1 MAGRGIEE
9 VIFLVRVDKSNIG
22 FINAIFEAYEEVAIV
37 RVVDKKNNLMEIY
50 TSSCFEEE
58 VKKIIESLRK
68 EYAIKIDVV
77 EIKRDKVSF
86 I

>member
-1 MAGRGIEE
+1 MAARGIEE

-37 RVVDKKNNLMEIY
+37 RVVDKKNSIMEIY
-50 TSSCFEEE
+50 TSSCFEET
-58 VKKIIESLRK
+58 VKEIIKSLKR
-68 EYAIKIDVV
+68 EYAIKIEIVD
-77 EIKRDKVSF
+77 IKRTP